1 VRAQRELRKE
11 IIAARNGNLSWLT
24 KAFIRTVHEIE
35 YHDVVSS
42 AIFTEEF
49 PDKHPHEW
57 TKQA

>member
-1 VRAQRELRKE
+1 VGAQRELRNE
-11 IIAARNGNLSWLT
+11 IIAAHNGNLSWLT
-24 KAFIRTVHEIE
+24 EAFVRTVYEIE

-42 AIFTEEF
+42 AILTEEF